1 MVVRLIIVIVDVE
14 VFVDG
19 EDIRFVARANM
30 EKG

>member
-14 VFVDG
+14 VFVDR

-30 EKG
+30 EKA